1 MARRTTYHLPP
12 VKHTAP
18 IPMGAKVG
26 NVLYS
31 SALGGMDPVTG
42 EMPKDIETQC
52 ENAFKTLRNLLAKAG
67 ASADDIVRINVF
79 MKDEA
84 NRQKINKPWL
94 DMFPDEDDRPAR
106 HQLVISNMPEPYDVQ
121 IEVIA
126 VLPQ

>member
-1 MARRTTYHLPP
+1 
-12 VKHTAP
+12 
-18 IPMGAKVG
+18 
-26 NVLYS
+26 
-31 SALGGMDPVTG
+31 
-42 EMPKDIETQC
+42 MPKDIETQC

-84 NRQKINKPWL
+84 NRQKINRPWL